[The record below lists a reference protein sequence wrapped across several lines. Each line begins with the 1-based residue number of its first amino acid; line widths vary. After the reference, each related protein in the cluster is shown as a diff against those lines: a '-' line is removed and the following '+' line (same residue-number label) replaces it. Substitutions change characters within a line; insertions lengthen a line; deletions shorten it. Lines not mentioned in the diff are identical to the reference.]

1 MSLKRELFSGRFI
14 NSIDWSLEGKFIGI
28 GDIEGQ
34 LKIYES
40 SNPSQG
46 TFNSSPQHIINMHG
60 RGIKTVKFSGDC

>member
-1 MSLKRELFSGRFI
+1 MSLRRELFSGRFI
-14 NSIDWSLEGKFIGI
+14 NCIDWSSDGKLIGV

-46 TFNSSPQHIINMHG
+46 TFNSSPLHIINMHG
-60 RGIKTVKFSGDC
+60 RGIKTVKFSQDC